1 MGRIQSANDFPVP
14 VQKAL
19 NGARA
24 ASGVARAQAS
34 RAAFIGPGLR
44 DKVRDQH
51 KNRRADTPAPAA
63 GTPIKEIKF
72 TLGATGRPNIV
83 HDHGFLD
90 DGTGKI
96 DNSKRRAPTVMDRL
110 LLAKWIAMLEGA
122 ETFKPELTDGTTA
135 YRHFLF
141 GNGTSR
147 AFNYERFVENDSSG
161 MRVLNSAIEDTMTA
175 ALRFSMQRM
184 PFTPAKEMRDVFR
197 FQSELIVVGG
207 SDLRYPYPA
216 TENWQKAIGGHPI
229 WLEGNATVI
238 INPVAKSRSIEVQM
252 TLRMEDMYNFNPD
265 NADIATGTPDAENGR
280 FEVTGLGHEFLQT
293 AVLTRSLHLRVNID
307 FRGDVRTAAGNTSI
321 SRSGRTDRPRDNRR
335 W

>member
-1 MGRIQSANDFPVP
+1 MGRPQSLNDFPVP
-14 VQKAL
+14 IQRAL

-24 ASGVARAQAS
+24 ASGAARAQANRVAS
-34 RAAFIGPGLR
+34 TATSAR
-44 DKVRDQH
+44 DKVRGH
-51 KNRRADTPAPAA
+51 HEKRRVDTPAPAA

-72 TLGATGRPNIV
+72 SLGVTGRPNIV

-96 DNSKRRAPTVMDRL
+96 DNSKRRSPTAADRL

-122 ETFKPELTDGTTA
+122 ETFRSDLTDGTTA

-141 GNGTSR
+141 GTGVSR
-147 AFNYERFVENDSSG
+147 DCNYERFVENDSSG
-161 MRVLNSAIEDTMTA
+161 TRVLSSTIEDTMTA

-184 PFTPAKEMRDVFR
+184 PFAPAKETRDAFG
-197 FQSELIVVGG
+197 FQSEIIVIGG

-216 TENWQKAIGGHPI
+216 TENWQKAIGGHTI

-252 TLRMEDMYNFNPD
+252 TLRMEDMYNFNPGD
-265 NADIATGTPDAENGR
+265 ADIATGTPDAENGR

-293 AVLTRSLHLRVNID
+293 AVLTRALHLRVDIG
-307 FRGDVRTAAGNTSI
+307 FKGDLRTAAGNTSVG
-321 SRSGRTDRPRDNRR
+321 RSGRTDRPRDRRR